1 MSRILALFM
10 IVLLVSSCGKKSN
23 FTISGKIE
31 GGAGKKVYLNH
42 LLTSSQKPVDSV
54 KLDGSGAFK
63 IRGKVSVPT
72 FFLLKISDS
81 NFATLLVDSAENLS
95 ITGTY
100 KNFAADY
107 TVQGSDNSSKVRDL
121 TFLFSTAKSKSDSI
135 KVLYSKHMKDAGYA
149 TDLQKWDKEYTKII
163 TDYTNYVNDFVKKN
177 PFSMASVYALYQ
189 KWDENNYVANDF
201 QTMRTAASALYAV
214 YPKNEQVK
222 ALYTNTLN
230 LLKEQK
236 NAKLNSLISQ
246 NAINSPDIKLPDA
259 AGITRTLSSLRGKT
273 VLLHFWSAKDR
284 TSRIQNQVLVELYSK
299 FIRKGFEIYMVS
311 VDDDRAAWLSAIAED
326 HLTWINVGDM
336 KGSLSAL
343 INYNVRSIPANYLLD
358 KEGKIIGKN
367 MVGPELNAALSKIL

>member
-1 MSRILALFM
+1 MNRIFAMLM
-10 IVLLVSSCGKKSN
+10 IVLLVTACGKKSN
-23 FTISGKIE
+23 FTISGKID

-54 KLDGSGAFK
+54 KLDGSGTFK
-63 IRGKVSVPT
+63 IKGSVSVPT

-95 ITGTY
+95 ITGSY
-100 KNFAADY
+100 KNFATDY
-107 TVQGSDNSSKVRDL
+107 AVQGSDNSSKVRDL
-121 TFLFSTAKSKSDSI
+121 TFLFAAAKNKSDSI
-135 KVLYSKHMKDAGYA
+135 RVLYSKYKADAGHA
-149 TDLQKWDKEYTKII
+149 ADLPRWEKEYAKII
-163 TDYTNYVNDFVKKN
+163 SDYTDYVNNFVKKN

-189 KWDENNYVANDF
+189 KWDENNFVANDF
-201 QTMRTAASALYAV
+201 QVMKTAASALHAV
-214 YPKNEQVK
+214 YPKNDQVK

-236 NAKLNSLISQ
+236 NAKLNTLMSQ
-246 NAINSPDIKLPDA
+246 NAVNSPDIKLPDA

-273 VLLHFWSAKDR
+273 VLLQFWSAKDR
-284 TSRIQNQVLVELYSK
+284 TSRIQNQVLVELYAK
-299 FIRKGFEIYMVS
+299 FIHKGFEIYMVS

-336 KGSLSAL
+336 KGSPSAL
-343 INYNVRSIPANYLLD
+343 MNYNVRTIPANYLLD